1 MKYLVVIPDGAADY
15 PIEALGG
22 RTPLEAAKKP
32 NIDAIAKKSYAGT
45 VNNVPP
51 DMVPESDTANIAILS
66 YDPKIYS
73 HGRSP
78 LEAVSMG
85 LDMQPDEIAFRCN
98 VVTLSDDED
107 YDNKTMVDHSAD
119 EITTAEA
126 AELIAALQDA
136 FGEDGRTFY
145 PGVSYR
151 HCLIWRNPPEYT
163 EFMRPHD
170 ILGRKITEYLPPEP
184 YATLQRRS
192 FEILNHHPV
201 NEARRA
207 RDLRSPNPTWPG
219 NPCAKPAL
227 PPSQEKWGL
236 DAAVISAVDLI
247 KGIGICAKMKSI
259 DVPGATGNINTNF
272 SGKADAAIKAFR
284 DGEQLVYIHVEA
296 PDECGHRTETEN
308 KVRSIE
314 LIDEKIVGPV
324 TDYLKSTGEPYSVM
338 ILPDHPTPVCRRTH
352 TLDAV
357 PFIIYNSEK
366 PQSGIESFTENKAEA
381 TGVHIEHGYNLME
394 HLIQK

>member
-1 MKYLVVIPDGAADY
+1 M
-15 PIEALGG
+15 
-22 RTPLEAAKKP
+22 
-32 NIDAIAKKSYAGT
+32 
-45 VNNVPP
+45 
-51 DMVPESDTANIAILS
+51 
-66 YDPKIYS
+66 
-73 HGRSP
+73 
-78 LEAVSMG
+78 
-85 LDMQPDEIAFRCN
+85 
-98 VVTLSDDED
+98 
-107 YDNKTMVDHSAD
+107 
-119 EITTAEA
+119 
-126 AELIAALQDA
+126 
-136 FGEDGRTFY
+136 
-145 PGVSYR
+145 
-151 HCLIWRNPPEYT
+151 
-163 EFMRPHD
+163 
-170 ILGRKITEYLPPEP
+170 
-184 YATLQRRS
+184 
-192 FEILNHHPV
+192 
-201 NEARRA
+201 
-207 RDLRSPNPTWPG
+207 
-219 NPCAKPAL
+219 
-227 PPSQEKWGL
+227 
-236 DAAVISAVDLI
+236 ISAVDLI

-296 PDECGHRTETEN
+296 PDECGHRAETEN